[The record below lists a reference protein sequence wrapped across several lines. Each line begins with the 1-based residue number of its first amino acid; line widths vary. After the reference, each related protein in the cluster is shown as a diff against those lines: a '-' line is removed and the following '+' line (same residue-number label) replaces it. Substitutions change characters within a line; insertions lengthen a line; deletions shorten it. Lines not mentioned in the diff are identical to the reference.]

1 MDSEILK
8 SLPAFA
14 GLSPGQVERQA
25 ELFRAVMFPAGAV
38 VFAAGDRADSLYVVE
53 SGEVIIRY
61 HPYDGGALD
70 IATIHAGG
78 AFGWS
83 AALRRSYYTASA
95 ICRTDVTAFAIQG
108 HDLHQTVAD
117 NPEFA
122 NELLEHASQTA
133 CSRFDGLGQQ
143 IIRMLK
149 PRAH

>member
-1 MDSEILK
+1 MNSEELRL
-8 SLPAFA
+8 LPLFA
-14 GLSPGQVERQA
+14 GLSAGQLERPSVRFS
-25 ELFRAVMFPAGAV
+25 LVTFLAGAAI
-38 VFAAGDRADSLYVVE
+38 FAAGDRASSLYVVK
-53 SGEVIIRY
+53 SGEVIIRF
-61 HPYDGGALD
+61 HPYDGGSLD
-70 IATIHAGG
+70 IDTVYAGG

-122 NELLEHASQTA
+122 NALLEHASQTA
-133 CSRFDGLGQQ
+133 SSRFDGLGQQ